1 MRGWRTGRLVAVP
14 GRPVTWRRAIVVL
27 ILAGIVPWATLFAT
41 NAWLGEPPWPHDPDH
56 CTRRCH
62 DRGCPHD
69 PRLPDVLT
77 SDEGLYGATIHALF
91 EAGSSAGLGRQIGY
105 GLANLVL
112 FCAVWPG
119 LIWGLLAVGLAQRVR
134 LRRLR
139 GRR

>member
-1 MRGWRTGRLVAVP
+1 M
-14 GRPVTWRRAIVVL
+14 TWRRAIVVL
-27 ILAGIVPWATLFAT
+27 ILAAVVPWATLFAT
-41 NAWLGEPPWPHDPDH
+41 NAWMGEPAWSHDSER

-69 PRLPDVLT
+69 PWLPDLLA
-77 SDEGLYGATIHALF
+77 SDEGLYGATILALF
-91 EAGSSAGLGRQIGY
+91 EAGRATGLEVDVGY

-119 LIWGLLAVGLAQRVR
+119 LMWALLAVALAQRIR

-139 GRR
+139 REG